1 MNPFEM
7 VVLIILIVTI
17 GRVLSVRYGGKS
29 AGGRRGHRDREVITP
44 DDVVSIEDGT
54 RMKSEIDRLNARIEV
69 LERLATDPSKRL
81 SDQIDALDP
90 DGRRDRLDADRRRDR

>member
-17 GRVLSVRYGGKS
+17 GKVISARYGVNAWGKR
-29 AGGRRGHRDREVITP
+29 GRRDRDLIATP
-44 DDVVSIEDGT
+44 RDVVSLEDGA
-54 RMKSEIDRLNARIEV
+54 RMKSEIDRLNSRIQV

-81 SDQIDALDP
+81 FDQIDALDAP
-90 DGRRDRLDADRRRDR
+90 RRDR